1 MPDSPF
7 AADITK
13 PEIFDCPDDIH
24 VFVAPWELFVS
35 VNWTAPTAT
44 DDSGRVTL
52 ESSETAGALFS
63 TRGIPVLVT
72 YEATDMNNK
81 SASCSFTVTA
91 TGKIRTTI
99 KSGEM
104 SFRLEQQVP
113 MSQFVVQSAHWY
125 VK

>member
-1 MPDSPF
+1 M
-7 AADITK
+7 
-13 PEIFDCPDDIH
+13 
-24 VFVAPWELFVS
+24 S

-44 DDSGRVTL
+44 DDSGRVIL
-52 ESSETAGALFS
+52 ESSETSGALFS

-81 SASCSFTVTA
+81 SASCSFTVTV
-91 TGKIRTTI
+91 TGKIRTDI

-104 SFRLEQQVP
+104 SLRLERQVQ